1 MMNKHATVFRSFQT
15 SSTMK
20 LLLAAIVLVFLVEA
34 NAQWYKFPG
43 QAVRGQPFDLW
54 HLLLWAK
61 LWLAFLTL
69 TVHDCI
75 QDLMIC
81 GEHTGTWGGPTGRTQ
96 TNTFMPEETTTL
108 PEEDQG
114 ANGPQRWSGECLD
127 LCILS
132 DHNIVLPLCCVSVTA
147 MPGSWYRQ
155 TQAAVP
161 ATLLLIR
168 LRTAGVGMEAIPMFT
183 DPGDFLKNISPPAND
198 KKFTW
203 KNSVVS
209 GKTLK

>member
-1 MMNKHATVFRSFQT
+1 MNKHATVFRSFQT
-15 SSTMK
+15 SPTMK

-43 QAVRGQPFDLW
+43 QAVRGQPLDLW
-54 HLLLWAK
+54 HLLLWTK

-114 ANGPQRWSGECLD
+114 ANGPQRWSGECSD

-132 DHNIVLPLCCVSVTA
+132 DHNVVLLLMLCFCYSDARELV
-147 MPGSWYRQ
+147 Q
-155 TQAAVP
+155 TKSGHGASDSAADQAANRWGRNGGNPNVYRP
-161 ATLLLIR
+161 RGL
-168 LRTAGVGMEAIPMFT
+168 P
-183 DPGDFLKNISPPAND
+183 
-198 KKFTW
+198 KKY
-203 KNSVVS
+203 
-209 GKTLK
+209 